1 VPTPVVHTRLRAP
14 ASKMEPAANPAAA
27 AQASPLQAKYG
38 TRVDRESAAELLAA
52 RVERAAD
59 AAETEK
65 PKAKTKPAPA
75 PKPAQ
80 AGDPV
85 TDFLRSRQGKA
96 LQREVVR
103 GVFGMLKKRL

>member
-1 VPTPVVHTRLRAP
+1 
-14 ASKMEPAANPAAA
+14 MEPAANLAAA
-27 AQASPLQAKYG
+27 AQASPLQTKYG

-52 RVERAAD
+52 RVEQAAD
-59 AAETEK
+59 AAEPEE
-65 PKAKTKPAPA
+65 PKAKPKPAPA
-75 PKPAQ
+75 PKPAKA